1 MARRQRWMC
10 VWGGVLR
17 DEAGEMRTLLM
28 SKAPQVHPA
37 GNMEAMSSSEQRD
50 EGTTGATLH
59 LGVGLGSGWSPDAT
73 KWN

>member
-1 MARRQRWMC
+1 
-10 VWGGVLR
+10 
-17 DEAGEMRTLLM
+17 MRTLLM